1 MKKKYILGVDGGSQS
16 SKIVIFDLEG
26 NILCEDRE
34 ELKPMY
40 LAEPGIVEHPDDD
53 LWTSIIKA
61 FEKTLKKFD
70 GDVNDIIGIGLCTI
84 RFCRA
89 LLKKDGTL
97 AQPVMSWMDQRVSK
111 VYEHTNPEVE
121 YVTTSSGYITHR
133 FTGEFVDSAANYQGV
148 WPMDTDTWNWIEDEE
163 KFSEFNLS
171 RDMLFKLKMPGQVLG
186 YVSKE
191 ASKALGIPEGI
202 PVICTANDKATEALG
217 AGLLNGNEMLISLG
231 TYIAGMTNGNDN
243 PKGTTN
249 FWTNFACIPKKYLYE
264 SNGIRRGMWTVS
276 WFKNLIGP
284 EFYEKTRTTEEK
296 REHVLEAE
304 ALLVPVGSEGLMI
317 VPDFLAPTSHLY
329 KKGVMLGL
337 DARHTRG
344 HMYRSILEAIAMT
357 MKMRIDEMCDEL
369 NKNYDNLIITGGGS
383 NSDLFMHIFSDVFGK
398 KVKRN
403 LVNGSAVIGSA
414 ICVAVG
420 LGVYSSFEEAVSKMV
435 KTKDEFSPN
444 LINTKK
450 YKEIIDKVYS
460 QISTHTD
467 EVLKKSYEIFK

>member
-16 SKIVIFDLEG
+16 SKVVIFDLEG
-26 NILCEDRE
+26 NIICQASENLQAMH
-34 ELKPMY
+34 LPQ
-40 LAEPGIVEHPDDD
+40 PGIVEHPEDD
-53 LWTSIIKA
+53 LWTSIIAA
-61 FEKTLKKFD
+61 FEKTLSKFD

-89 LLKKDGTL
+89 LLKADGTL

-111 VYEHTNPEVE
+111 VYEHTNPEVA

-133 FTGEFVDSAANYQGV
+133 FTDKFIDSAANYQGV
-148 WPMDTDTWNWIEDEE
+148 WPMDTDTWTWYEDKET
-163 KFSEFNLS
+163 FDSYNLP
-171 RDMLFKLKMPGQVLG
+171 REMLFDLAKPGEILG
-186 YVSKE
+186 HVSKK
-191 ASKALGIPEGI
+191 ASLALGIPEGV

-217 AGLLNGNEMLISLG
+217 AGLLNDNEMLISLG
-231 TYIAGMTNGNDN
+231 TYIAGMTNGSDN

-249 FWTNFACIPKKYLYE
+249 FWTNFACMPNKYLYE

-296 REHVLEAE
+296 REHVLESE
-304 ALLVPVGSEGLMI
+304 ALLVPIGCEGLMI
-317 VPDFLAPTSHLY
+317 VPEFLAPTGQLY

-357 MKMRIDEMCDEL
+357 MKMRVDEMCEEL
-369 NKNYDNLIITGGGS
+369 DKDFDSLIITGGGS
-383 NSDLFMHIFSDVFGK
+383 NSDLFMHIFADVFGK
-398 KVKRN
+398 PVKRN

-420 LGVYSSFEEAVSKMV
+420 LGVYNSFEEAVSKMV
-435 KTKDEFSPN
+435 KIKDNFQPN
-444 LINTKK
+444 MINTQT
-450 YKEIIDKVYS
+450 YKEIIDGVYS
-460 QISTHTD
+460 HVTEYTD
-467 EVLKKSYEIFK
+467 EVLKLSYPIFK